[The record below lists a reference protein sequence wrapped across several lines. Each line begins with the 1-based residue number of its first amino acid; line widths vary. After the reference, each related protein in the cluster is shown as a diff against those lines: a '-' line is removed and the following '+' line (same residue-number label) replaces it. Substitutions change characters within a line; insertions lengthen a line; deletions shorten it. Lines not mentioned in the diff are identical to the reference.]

1 MEFLENFEQANTS
14 KLLFV
19 VLAIVCEA
27 SPVGKFVIETVER
40 HFWYVKGVFDSS
52 NNV

>member
-1 MEFLENFEQANTS
+1 MELLENFEQANTS

-27 SPVGKFVIETVER
+27 LPLCESLVYRP
-40 HFWYVKGVFDSS
+40 
-52 NNV
+52 

>member
-1 MEFLENFEQANTS
+1 MEILENFEQANTS

-27 SPVGKFVIETVER
+27 SPLCESLLCR
-40 HFWYVKGVFDSS
+40 P
-52 NNV
+52 